1 MLRMDRVA
9 NIPGIQPG
17 ARCAPLAEIYIEFE
31 KTRQLSDD
39 EVRHIVALERSEKTP
54 AIYRSNNLLDVYKAY
69 VQLSRLIKTVTP
81 SGYLD
86 TLVSIRDGTL
96 LKRLKLSE
104 GQIRAAKLRLHPKAF
119 QS

>member
-69 VQLSRLIKTVTP
+69 VQLSRLIKTGPDASPLSGRMTCEITMPGICTNRNLNPP
-81 SGYLD
+81 SS
-86 TLVSIRDGTL
+86 VNWS
-96 LKRLKLSE
+96 
-104 GQIRAAKLRLHPKAF
+104 
-119 QS
+119 